1 MTVDSDAELLVE
13 RSGSMATVTLH
24 RPDAL
29 NAITPTM
36 LVALGDELERLG
48 ADGDVTAVVLT
59 GAGRAF
65 CAGVDLKA
73 LGDRDLDGGSVGD
86 VLDLPARRVTAL
98 LSSMPAITVAKV
110 NGFCFTGALELV
122 LACDLAVVANE
133 AKFGDTHAKFGLRP
147 TWGMSARLP
156 RAVGMRAARELSY
169 TARTF
174 TGAEAKELGLATRA
188 VPLGD
193 LDHEVDDLVASILA
207 NSRGSL
213 LAYKDLYARGA
224 DQSLGDALVYEAS
237 TEYSIDDTA
246 DRLDGFR

>member
-1 MTVDSDAELLVE
+1 MTADAELLVT
-13 RSGSMATVTLH
+13 RSGTTATITFH

-36 LVALGDELERLG
+36 LVSLGDELERL
-48 ADGDVTAVVLT
+48 ADDGEVTVVVLT
-59 GAGRAF
+59 GSGRAF

-73 LGDRDLDGGSVGD
+73 LGDRELVGGSVGD
-86 VLDLPARRVTAL
+86 LLDVPARRVTDL
-98 LSSMPAITVAKV
+98 LSTMPAITVAKV

-122 LACDLAVVANE
+122 LACDLAVAANE

-156 RAVGMRAARELSY
+156 DAVGIARARELSY

-174 TGAEAKELGLATRA
+174 TGVEAQELGLVVRSVPRSELDTA
-188 VPLGD
+188 VD
-193 LDHEVDDLVASILA
+193 ELVASIAA

-213 LAYKDLYARGA
+213 LAYKDLYRNGTERTLA
-224 DQSLGDALVYEAS
+224 DALAYEAD
-237 TEYSIDDTA
+237 TQFSIDDTG

>member
-1 MTVDSDAELLVE
+1 MTVDAEVLVE
-13 RSGSMATVTLH
+13 RSGAIATITLH

-36 LVALGDELERLG
+36 LVSLGDELDALAER
-48 ADGDVTAVVLT
+48 GDVTVVVLT

-73 LGDRDLDGGSVGD
+73 LGDRSLDGGSVGD
-86 VLDLPARRVTAL
+86 LLDVPARRVTDL
-98 LSSMPAITVAKV
+98 LSTMPAITVAKV

-122 LACDLAVVANE
+122 LACDLAIAADG

-174 TGAEAKELGLATRA
+174 TGAEAKDLGLVVRS
-188 VPLGD
+188 VPLDD
-193 LDHEVDDLVASILA
+193 LDAEVDELVASVLA

-213 LAYKDLYARGA
+213 LAYKELYREGA
-224 DQSLGDALVYEAS
+224 DLPLAAALAHEA
-237 TEYSIDDTA
+237 TTQFVIDDTA
-246 DRLDGFR
+246 ERLDGFR

>member
-1 MTVDSDAELLVE
+1 VNADAELLVE
-13 RSGSMATVTLH
+13 RSGGAATITLQ

-36 LVALGDELERLG
+36 LVSLGDELDRL
-48 ADGDVTAVVLT
+48 ADDGDVTVVVLT

-73 LGDRDLDGGSVGD
+73 LGDRELVGGSVGD
-86 VLDLPARRVTAL
+86 LLDVPARRVTDL
-98 LSSMPAITVAKV
+98 LATMPAITVAKV

-122 LACDLAVVANE
+122 LACDLAVAANE

-174 TGAEAKELGLATRA
+174 TGVEAKELGLVVRA
-188 VPLGD
+188 VPRD
-193 LDHEVDDLVASILA
+193 ALDKEVDDLVASILA

-213 LAYKDLYARGA
+213 LAYKDLYRDGA
-224 DQSLGDALVYEAS
+224 ERALYEALAYEAS
-237 TEYSIDDTA
+237 TQFAIDDTA
-246 DRLDGFR
+246 DRLEGFR

>member
-1 MTVDSDAELLVE
+1 VTADAELRVA
-13 RSGSMATVTLH
+13 RSGSAATITLH

-36 LVALGDELERLG
+36 LVSLGDELERLA
-48 ADGDVTAVVLT
+48 ADGDVTVVVLT

-65 CAGVDLKA
+65 CAGVDLKV
-73 LGDRDLDGGSVGD
+73 LGDRELVGGSVGD
-86 VLDLPARRVTAL
+86 VLDVPARRVTEL
-98 LSSMPAITVAKV
+98 LSTMPAITVAKV

-122 LACDLAVVANE
+122 LACDLAVAANE

-174 TGAEAKELGLATRA
+174 TGVEAKELGLVVRA
-188 VPLGD
+188 VPLAE
-193 LDHEVDDLVASILA
+193 LDEQVDDLVVSILA

-213 LAYKDLYARGA
+213 LAYKELYRTGA
-224 DQSLGDALVYEAS
+224 ERALDDALGYEAE
-237 TEYSIDDTA
+237 TQFAIDDTA

>member
-1 MTVDSDAELLVE
+1 MTADAELRVA
-13 RSGSMATVTLH
+13 RSGSAATITLH

-36 LVALGDELERLG
+36 LVSLGDELERLA
-48 ADGDVTAVVLT
+48 ADGDVTVVVLT

-65 CAGVDLKA
+65 CAGVDLKV
-73 LGDRDLDGGSVGD
+73 LGDRELVGGSVGD
-86 VLDLPARRVTAL
+86 VLDVPARRVTEL
-98 LSSMPAITVAKV
+98 LSTMPAITVAKV

-122 LACDLAVVANE
+122 LACDLAVAANE

-174 TGAEAKELGLATRA
+174 TGVEAKELGLVVRA
-188 VPLGD
+188 VPLAE
-193 LDHEVDDLVASILA
+193 LDEQVDDLVVSILA

-213 LAYKDLYARGA
+213 LAYKELYRAGA
-224 DQSLGDALVYEAS
+224 ERALDDALGHEAE
-237 TEYSIDDTA
+237 TQFAIDDTA

>member
-1 MTVDSDAELLVE
+1 MTADAELLVT
-13 RSGSMATVTLH
+13 RSGSAATITLH

-36 LVALGDELERLG
+36 LTSLGDELERL
-48 ADGDVTAVVLT
+48 ADDGEVTVLVLT

-73 LGDRDLDGGSVGD
+73 LGDRSLDGGSVGD
-86 VLDLPARRVTAL
+86 LLDVPARRVTNL
-98 LSSMPAITVAKV
+98 LATMPAITVAKV

-122 LACDLAVVANE
+122 LACDLAVAANE

-156 RAVGMRAARELSY
+156 RAVGMQAARELSY

-174 TGAEAKELGLATRA
+174 TGTEAKELGLAVRA
-188 VPLGD
+188 VPLD
-193 LDHEVDDLVASILA
+193 ELDREVDDLVASILA

-213 LAYKDLYARGA
+213 LAYKELYRTGA
-224 DQSLGDALVYEAS
+224 ERALDDALAYEAS
-237 TEYSIDDTA
+237 TQFAIDDTA